1 MRLVYHIV
9 FQSWKTPSPRLLS
22 QCDTDPLAL
31 SEHFAPPKKTLS
43 GTHKVW
49 CQTPPLS
56 HEPVGCMSLRDVRFA
71 AQTVQPPVRGCAT
84 FLRPTGECP
93 VPERRRRDWYG
104 AERSSMI
111 ASYGIL
117 VCVRPPQ
124 R

>member
-71 AQTVQPPVRGCAT
+71 AQTVQPPVRGGANSFDSATGSGHIARSEAEPTCA
-84 FLRPTGECP
+84 
-93 VPERRRRDWYG
+93 RDRG
-104 AERSSMI
+104 
-111 ASYGIL
+111 
-117 VCVRPPQ
+117 
-124 R
+124 